1 MKVKIFLLGILSFFI
16 VISTGLLWAQVDYPT
31 NPIQIVVGYGA
42 GGSADIIAR
51 ALAQEAKKYLGQEI
65 VILNKP
71 GAMGIVAVNQVA
83 ASKPDGYTLGA
94 TQSSCFILQPW
105 LQDLTI
111 DPLKEITPIISFAK
125 FNIVAMV
132 KSDSPFKTLKDF
144 LEYAKKNPDKAT
156 FGTPGSGTAP
166 QIVMAAIA
174 AQEGVKINFVNFP
187 GDAQI
192 VSALLGGHIQAAGG
206 ASAGYVPHINAGAIR
221 VLAALEEERVYLLPE
236 TPSVAELG
244 YPYSLPVVVL
254 LYGPKGLPE
263 PIVKKLED
271 AFNKASQS
279 PAFKEFAIKNAAYME
294 KIMFREEL
302 TKFLHTRKAKSGK
315 IIQGLG
321 LGKK

>member
-1 MKVKIFLLGILSFFI
+1 MKPKFFLLGIFSFFI
-16 VISTGLLWAQVDYPT
+16 VMFPGLLGAQVDYPT

-42 GGSADIIAR
+42 GGSADIVAR
-51 ALAQEAKKYLGQEI
+51 VLAQEAKKYLGQEI

-71 GAMGIVAVNQVA
+71 GAMGIVAVNHVA
-83 ASKPDGYTLGA
+83 TAKPDGYTLGA

-144 LEYAKKNPDKAT
+144 LEYAKKNPDKASY
-156 FGTPGSGTAP
+156 GNPGLGSRP
-166 QIVMAAIA
+166 HLVMAAIA
-174 AQEGVKINFVNFP
+174 AQEGIKINFVTFP
-187 GDAQI
+187 SDAQI
-192 VSALLGGHIQAAGG
+192 IANVLGGHIMLGGISSAVLVPQLKAGT
-206 ASAGYVPHINAGAIR
+206 VR
-221 VLAALEEERVYLLPE
+221 VLAVLEGERVDFFPE
-236 TPSVAELG
+236 IPTVVELG
-244 YPYSLPVVVL
+244 YPYSFPLIVL

-279 PAFKEFAIKNAAYME
+279 PTFKEFAIKNLSYTK
-294 KIMFREEL
+294 KICSGRTYNFWIP
-302 TKFLHTRKAKSGK
+302 RKPDRVKSSKG
-315 IIQGLG
+315 
-321 LGKK
+321 

>member
-1 MKVKIFLLGILSFFI
+1 MKAKFFLLGILPFFI
-16 VISTGLLWAQVDYPT
+16 VISPGLLGAQVDYPT

-42 GGSADIIAR
+42 GGSADMLAR

-65 VILNKP
+65 VVLNKP
-71 GAMGIVAVNQVA
+71 GAMGIVAVNHVA
-83 ASKPDGYTLGA
+83 TAKPDGYTLGGN
-94 TQSSCFILQPW
+94 QSSTFISLPW

-125 FNIVAMV
+125 FYMLAMV

-156 FGTPGSGTAP
+156 FGTPGFGTAP

-206 ASAGYVPHINAGAIR
+206 ASAGYVSHIKAGALRI
-221 VLAALEEERVYLLPE
+221 LAALEEERVYLFPE
-236 TPSVAELG
+236 SPSVAELG
-244 YPYSLPVVVL
+244 YPYSVPVVVL
-254 LYGPKGLPE
+254 LYGRKGIPE
-263 PIVKKLED
+263 PIIRKFED
-271 AFNKASQS
+271 AFNKTSQS
-279 PAFKEFAIKNAAYME
+279 PAFKEFAAKNAAYME
-294 KIMFREEL
+294 KIMLREEL
-302 TKFLHTRKAKSGK
+302 TKFLDTEKTKSGE
-315 IIQGLG
+315 IIRRLG
-321 LGKK
+321 LRKK

>member
-1 MKVKIFLLGILSFFI
+1 MKPKFFLLGIFSFFI
-16 VISTGLLWAQVDYPT
+16 VMSPGLLGAQVDYPT

-42 GGSADIIAR
+42 GGSADIVAR

-65 VILNKP
+65 VVLNKP
-71 GAMGIVAVNQVA
+71 GAMGIVAVNHVA
-83 ASKPDGYTLGA
+83 TAKPDGYTLGA

-144 LEYAKKNPDKAT
+144 LEYAKKNPDKVSY
-156 FGTPGSGTAP
+156 GNPGLGSRP
-166 QIVMAAIA
+166 HLVMAAIA
-174 AQEGVKINFVNFP
+174 AQEGVKINFVTFP
-187 GDAQI
+187 SDAQI
-192 VSALLGGHIQAAGG
+192 IANILGGHIMVGGISSAALVPQLK
-206 ASAGYVPHINAGAIR
+206 AGTLR
-221 VLAALEEERVYLLPE
+221 VLAVLEREKVDFLQEIPTV
-236 TPSVAELG
+236 VELG
-244 YPYSLPVVVL
+244 YPYSFPLIVL
-254 LYGPKGLPE
+254 LYGPRGLPE

-279 PAFKEFAIKNAAYME
+279 PAFKEFAAKNAAYME
-294 KIMFREEL
+294 KIMLREEL
-302 TKFLHTRKAKSGK
+302 TKFLDTEKARSGE
-315 IIQGLG
+315 IIRRLG